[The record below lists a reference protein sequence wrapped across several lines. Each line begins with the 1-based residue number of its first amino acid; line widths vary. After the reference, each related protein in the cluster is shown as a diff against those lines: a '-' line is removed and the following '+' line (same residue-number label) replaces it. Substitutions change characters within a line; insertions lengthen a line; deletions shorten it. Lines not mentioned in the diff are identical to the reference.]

1 MPAIINTNIASL
13 NSQRN
18 LNSSQSALQVSLQR
32 LSSGLRINSAKDD
45 AAGMAISERFSTQ
58 IRGLNQAARNA
69 NDGIS
74 LAQTGEGAL
83 SSVTDNLQRIR
94 ELAVQAANSTNS
106 AGDRIAINL
115 EVAQRLAEIDR
126 TASQTSFNGTKL
138 LDGSFASANFQIG
151 ANAGEV
157 INVAVDSNTRLSA
170 TGKIASTD
178 SAILGAGS
186 HGRVVISPATRNFG
200 TSAVAF
206 EGGATNAKT
215 VATTDFS
222 VAGTALTSGRVS
234 FTATDNN
241 FQALVAGKS
250 SPITVTSFDNDGT
263 SALVPGSNVQG
274 SSAAITQFNFSGAAL
289 AQFNVSDGT
298 TTANITLNAD
308 YTNVAGLATAL
319 QTQIQ
324 AAGAG
329 LAAVTVTNNAGV
341 LTFSNVGLTPAL
353 AISSVDANATTAGFV
368 ASAGTAGAAAN
379 AAASFDVAG
388 TTITM
393 STDSVNIAGF
403 ASDINTKIQAS
414 ALVDKANYSA
424 AVVDGAIVITH
435 AGSTTAVAIAG
446 ANAKA
451 LASGITNSAGVA
463 GTADAGSSSL
473 TIGGVAVTLNQNYA
487 SYDNM
492 ASAISTQLGANY
504 TVANTAGAFTIS
516 RVATGA
522 ASTAVDITGDAN
534 SNAAGIT
541 AAGVRAGTAGTN
553 LVPTTNA
560 TFTVGATGVT
570 LNTDLTNRAGVLA
583 ELQSQLSGYQVADN
597 GTAYTFTSLASSAAV
612 AITNASAGAVTAGFT
627 ETAGVIGEAAVSTTN
642 AALTIGGQSITL
654 DGDYA
659 SFDAMAAAIESKM
672 DTAAGSDTFTVTNS
686 NGALTIAR
694 NTSGLASTAVAIA
707 APDAKAIA
715 AGFTAQAGTAG
726 EAGVGAVTTTNLSI
740 NGTTVAGT
748 FADAAALATSINST
762 VSGVY
767 AKVDADTN
775 VMTLSSAAAVVLAG
789 SDVTAL
795 GLNGGTAGTVAA
807 SSGSLATADVL
818 TADGA
823 NTTIQRIDAA
833 LNSVSNLRSTFGAI
847 QNRFESVISSLT
859 ATSENLTA
867 ARSRIQD
874 TDFAAET
881 AALTRNQILQQAGTA
896 MLAQANQLPNT
907 VLTLLR

>member
-13 NSQRN
+13 NSHRT

-250 SPITVTSFDNDGT
+250 SPMTVTSFDNDGT
-263 SALVPGSNVQG
+263 SALIAGTNVQT
-274 SSAAITQFNFSGAAL
+274 ITGDGDFSVNM
-289 AQFNVSDGT
+289 AQFDITDGT
-298 TTANITLNAD
+298 NNAHITLTAD
-308 YTNVAGLATAL
+308 YTNLAGVAAEIQTQMRAQDAQWATA
-319 QTQIQ
+319 
-324 AAGAG
+324 
-329 LAAVTVTNNAGV
+329 TVTESSGT
-341 LTFSNVGLTPAL
+341 LTFTNVGLTAAL
-353 AISSVDANATTAGFV
+353 AISNEDANATAAGFATDAGV
-368 ASAGTAGAAAN
+368 AGTAADTEAT
-379 AAASFDVAG
+379 FDVNG

-393 STDSVNIAGF
+393 ATNSVNLAGF
-403 ASDINTKIQAS
+403 VSEVNSLIQLS
-414 ALVDKANYSA
+414 ALVDKENYLAES
-424 AVVDGAIVITH
+424 VDGKLVITH
-435 AGSTTAVAIAG
+435 NGNTGAVVI
-446 ANAKA
+446 ANANDKA
-451 LASGITNSAGVA
+451 LASGISNNAGVA

-473 TIGGVAVTLNQNYA
+473 TIGGVAVTLDQNYA

-492 ASAISTQLGANY
+492 AAAISTQLGASY

-715 AGFTAQAGTAG
+715 AGFTSQAGTAG